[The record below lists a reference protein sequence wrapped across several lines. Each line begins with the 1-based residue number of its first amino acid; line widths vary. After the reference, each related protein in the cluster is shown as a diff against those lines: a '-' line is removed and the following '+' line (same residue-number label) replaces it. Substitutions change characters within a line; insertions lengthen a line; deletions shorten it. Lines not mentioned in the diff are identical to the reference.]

1 MAAPVEKREVLEEAG
16 HENGTEKVK
25 AVQTYESSDSNS
37 TPLEPAE
44 TSMNKAKWLACIAL
58 CLAYTTAYQQN
69 ACTAAI
75 LKHIDEELGNIHT
88 LLART
93 STNRW

>member
-1 MAAPVEKREVLEEAG
+1 MAAPVVKNEVLEEV
-16 HENGTEKVK
+16 ELEDSREKTK
-25 AVQTYESSDSNS
+25 AVQTDGSSDSNS
-37 TPLEPAE
+37 APLERTE

-75 LKHIDEELGNIHT
+75 LKHIDEELGKVHT
-88 LLART
+88 MITRA
-93 STNRW
+93 STDIG